1 MARRNSIRSRLLRA
15 LLAVALLTLAISAAL
30 SAALDLR
37 ILRDGAERDLQI
49 LAAVVGE
56 NCISALV
63 FDSPETARR
72 HLATLAAERQVRR
85 AVLADAAGRR
95 FAAWEEPGGG
105 PGAGPDVT
113 VTHALQLDGEP
124 VGRIT
129 LHARLGELHR
139 QALRY
144 LLLSGALALATLA
157 LVLVVV
163 LRLQR
168 RIAAPILALAD
179 RARQVAAQQDLSL
192 RVTRHSQVAELDT
205 LIDALNTMLAGIEAR
220 EGRIRAQAAALGAAN
235 EKLRRLAMDLSLM
248 EQSEKSR
255 LAALLHDSPMQK
267 LALAQMQLESGLHEP
282 DAEGRQLTETGLDLL
297 REASAE
303 LRTLQFELSP
313 PVLEQ
318 EGLPAALAWL
328 AERMGERG
336 DLLIDCRLPAADA
349 ADLPPLSRALSVTL
363 FQCARE
369 LVYNMIKHACASRG
383 SIALD
388 IDAESVYLSVADD
401 GRGFRAPAAS
411 APGDDG
417 SGVRG
422 GFGLYSIRERVHLL
436 HGDLHIDTAP
446 AGTRVS
452 IRLPLAETG
461 TTAP

>member
-1 MARRNSIRSRLLRA
+1 
-15 LLAVALLTLAISAAL
+15 
-30 SAALDLR
+30 
-37 ILRDGAERDLQI
+37 
-49 LAAVVGE
+49 
-56 NCISALV
+56 
-63 FDSPETARR
+63 
-72 HLATLAAERQVRR
+72 
-85 AVLADAAGRR
+85 
-95 FAAWEEPGGG
+95 
-105 PGAGPDVT
+105 
-113 VTHALQLDGEP
+113 
-124 VGRIT
+124 
-129 LHARLGELHR
+129 
-139 QALRY
+139 
-144 LLLSGALALATLA
+144 
-157 LVLVVV
+157 VVV

-192 RVTRHSQVAELDT
+192 RVTRRPRVAELDT

-220 EGRIRAQAAALGAAN
+220 EGRIRAQAAALGEAN

-282 DAEGRQLTETGLDLL
+282 DAEGRQLIEAGLGLL

-313 PVLEQ
+313 PILEQ

-336 DLLIDCRLPAADA
+336 DLPIECRLPAADA
-349 ADLPPLSRALSVTL
+349 ADRPPLSPALSVTL

-369 LVYNMIKHACASRG
+369 LVYNMIKHAYASRG

-388 IDAESVYLSVADD
+388 IDAESVCLSVADD

-411 APGDDG
+411 TPTDDG
-417 SGVRG
+417 NGVRG

-436 HGDLHIDTAP
+436 HGDMHIDTAP
-446 AGTRVS
+446 SGSRVS